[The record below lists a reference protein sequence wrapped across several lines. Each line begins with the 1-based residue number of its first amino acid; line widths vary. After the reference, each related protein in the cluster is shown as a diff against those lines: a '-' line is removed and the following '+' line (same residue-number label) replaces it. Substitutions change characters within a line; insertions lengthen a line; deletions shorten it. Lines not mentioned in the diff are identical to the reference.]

1 MKARG
6 DIFAGEIK
14 FVKDVIRRA
23 CFMPHTLRPGCLS
36 AHWGAHL
43 ETLARWW
50 MHCTLANME
59 VLMSLFAGVAKRFG
73 TGDIS
78 VLIFAGHSRRWV
90 CAQRD
95 DGGGAAGGRAG
106 GA

>member
-59 VLMSLFAGVAKRFG
+59 ILIVFVLQSCKKVWHRRHFSV
-73 TGDIS
+73 DICWA
-78 VLIFAGHSRRWV
+78 LTPLGL
-90 CAQRD
+90 CA
-95 DGGGAAGGRAG
+95 A
-106 GA
+106 